1 MLELIAPLFVAVAV
15 STALIKGEDSYS
27 VFLGGV
33 KSGLE
38 TVIKILPAMLAV
50 MSASAMLRESG
61 IINALA
67 NLLSKFISADIPEDI
82 ITLAILR
89 PVSGAGSTGLLA
101 DILSANGADSFS
113 GRVASVIAAASETTL
128 YVLTVYFSSTRVKY
142 TKRVLFAA
150 LLGDFICVL
159 TAVLTC
165 RILF

>member
-15 STALIKGEDSYS
+15 SGALIKGEDSYS
-27 VFLGGV
+27 VFLSGA

-38 TVIKILPAMLAV
+38 TVVKILPAMLAV

-61 IINALA
+61 LINALA
-67 NLLSKFISADIPEDI
+67 NLIAKWVSGDVPEDI

-101 DILSANGADSFS
+101 EILASNGPDSFA

-128 YVLTVYFSSTRVKY
+128 YVLTVYFSATRVKY
-142 TKRVLFAA
+142 TKRILIAA
-150 LLGDFICVL
+150 LLGDFVCVL
-159 TAVLTC
+159 TATILC
-165 RILF
+165 RMFF

>member
-15 STALIKGEDSYS
+15 SGALIKGEDSYS
-27 VFLGGV
+27 VFLSGA

-38 TVIKILPAMLAV
+38 TVVKILPAMLAV

-61 IINALA
+61 LINALA
-67 NLLSKFISADIPEDI
+67 NLVSKLISGDVPEDI

-101 DILSANGADSFS
+101 EILASNGPDSFA

-128 YVLTVYFSSTRVKY
+128 YVLTVYFSATRVKY
-142 TKRVLFAA
+142 TKRILVAA

-159 TAVLTC
+159 TATILC
-165 RILF
+165 RIFF